1 MELDWVTFGLEV
13 INFLVLVWI
22 LQHFLYKPVLQTIR
36 KRQAG
41 IEKAMKEAEN
51 GKAQAEDL
59 RKQCAD
65 RLAGWEKEKESLR
78 QKALAE
84 VAEER
89 KRRMDQMQADLDRAE
104 ERRKAVAGRRAQE
117 MHEKLQQE
125 ARADAARFAAGFLRR
140 LASPSMEQGLVQ
152 VLLEDLGKLPE
163 EQRRKLAEASER
175 NGDRVEVSSAFALD
189 EDLRKKVLEGLGK
202 ATGRELDAGF
212 EVSTDL
218 MAGLRISI
226 GSVVLHANVSDEL
239 DFFAGQMAHAD

>member
-22 LQHFLYKPVLQTIR
+22 LQHFLYKPVLQTIG

-41 IEKAMKEAEN
+41 IEKAMKEAED

-89 KRRMDQMQADLDRAE
+89 KRRTEQMQADLDRAE

-117 MHEKLQQE
+117 VQEKLQQE
-125 ARADAARFAAGFLRR
+125 ARADAARFAAGFLQR
-140 LASPSMEQGLVQ
+140 LAAPSIEQGLVQ
-152 VLLEDLGKLPE
+152 VLLEDLDRLPE
-163 EQRRKLAEASER
+163 EERRQLAEASER
-175 NGDRVEVSSAFALD
+175 NDDRIEVSSAFALD
-189 EDLRKKVLEGLGK
+189 DVLRQKVLAGLGK
-202 ATGRELDAGF
+202 ATGRKLEGDF
-212 EVSTDL
+212 EVNEDL
-218 MAGLRISI
+218 VAGLRISI
-226 GSVVLHANVSDEL
+226 GSLVLHAHVSDEL

>member
-41 IEKAMKEAEN
+41 IEKAMKEAEE
-51 GKAQAEDL
+51 GKAKAEDL
-59 RKQCAD
+59 RKQYAD

-89 KRRMDQMQADLDRAE
+89 KRRTEQMQADLDRAE

-117 MHEKLQQE
+117 VQEKLQQE
-125 ARADAARFAAGFLRR
+125 ARADAARFAAGFLQR
-140 LASPSMEQGLVQ
+140 LAAPSIEQGLVH
-152 VLLEDLGKLPE
+152 VLLEDLGRLPE
-163 EQRRKLAEASER
+163 EERRQLAEASER
-175 NGDRVEVSSAFALD
+175 NDDRIEVSSAFALD
-189 EDLRKKVLEGLGK
+189 DALRQKVLAGLGK
-202 ATGRELDAGF
+202 ATGRKLEGDF
-212 EVSTDL
+212 EVNEDL
-218 MAGLRISI
+218 VAGLRISI
-226 GSVVLHANVSDEL
+226 GSLVLHANVSDEL